1 MKPKKKTQVEAIR
14 EALVKGLSIT
24 GSSAYKITKQ
34 VCGVGTLN
42 LHKITSALRKRGYV
56 IHEYWADGHT
66 HKVFML
72 DRKKTRK
79 ELIK

>member
-24 GSSAYKITKQ
+24 GSSAYQITKK
-34 VCGVGTLN
+34 VCGIGSLN
-42 LHKITSALRKRGYV
+42 NHKIIAALRKRGYV

-79 ELIK
+79 ELMK